1 MASLSGKSVLV
12 TGASR
17 GIGRAIALD
26 LAQAGALV
34 AVHYGQRKDGAEE
47 TARMIVDS
55 GGQAFVVGGDLKD
68 LSAIDALL
76 ADFDAGLSERG
87 HSGLD
92 ILVNNA
98 GVGGGGSIDKVTTEK
113 LDELIGTNIRGTFL
127 LTQRAIS
134 RIPDGGRVVNISS
147 MVGLAAYPGSIA
159 YAMTKAAVN
168 SFTASLAAELGPRG
182 ITVNAVA
189 PGATDTDFI
198 AALMAQPDLVQFYAN
213 RAALR
218 RIGRPEDIASVV
230 TFLAS
235 PEGGWITGQVLQ
247 ASGGMHLE

>member
-1 MASLSGKSVLV
+1 MGTLSGKSVLV

-26 LAQAGALV
+26 LANAGALV
-34 AVHYGQRKDGAEE
+34 GVHYGQGRDGAEE
-47 TARMIVDS
+47 TARMVADV
-55 GGQAFVVGGDLKD
+55 GGRAFVLGGDLKD
-68 LSAIDALL
+68 EGAIDALL
-76 ADFDAGLSERG
+76 ADLDAGLARHG
-87 HSGLD
+87 AAGLD

-98 GVGGGGSIDKVTTEK
+98 GVGGGGAIDKVTTQK

-127 LTQRAIS
+127 LTQRAVS
-134 RIPDGGRVVNISS
+134 RIPDGGRIINISS
-147 MVGLAAYPGSIA
+147 MVALAAYPGSIA
-159 YAMTKAAVN
+159 YALTKAAVN
-168 SFTASLAAELGPRG
+168 SFTTSLAAELGPRG

-198 AALMAQPDLVQFYAN
+198 AALMAQPDLVEFYAN
-213 RAALR
+213 KAALK
-218 RIGRPEDIASVV
+218 RIGSPQDIASVV

-235 PEGGWITGQVLQ
+235 PAGGWVTGQVLQ

>member
-1 MASLSGKSVLV
+1 MLSGKTALV

-17 GIGRAIALD
+17 GIGRSIALD
-26 LAQAGALV
+26 LAKSGARV
-34 AVHYGQRKDGAEE
+34 AVHYGQRLDGANE
-47 TARMIVDS
+47 TARLIVEN
-55 GGQAFVVGGDLKD
+55 GGDAFVVGGDLKD
-68 LSAIDALL
+68 IAAIDRLL
-76 ADFDAGLSERG
+76 GEFDADTGG
-87 HSGLD
+87 CID

-98 GVGGGGSIDKVTTEK
+98 GVGGGGSIDKVTVEK
-113 LDELIGTNIRGTFL
+113 LDELISTNIRGTFL

-134 RIPDGGRVVNISS
+134 RIPDGGRVINISS

-182 ITVNAVA
+182 VTVNAVA

-198 AALMAQPDLVQFYAN
+198 AALMAQPELVEYYSN

-218 RIGRPEDIASVV
+218 RIGTPQDIASIV

-235 PEGGWITGQVLQ
+235 PAGGWITGQVIQ